1 MTLFFPTRLS
11 SDIIAAR
18 AAGKAR
24 TRPWAEAR
32 SISPGQRNT
41 IRSGWSRNR
50 QEPKTATH
58 RRRDARQR
66 HRLNELP
73 LTARPGI
80 SAARAIDRGPHVV
93 LAGPARAH
101 EVRARVVQ
109 DRKSVVKGKSVSVR
123 VELGGRRILIKK
135 KTRSMC
141 WSPKQ
146 YT

>member
-80 SAARAIDRGPHVV
+80 AAARAIDRGPHAV
-93 LAGPARAH
+93 LAGAARAR
-101 EVRARVVQ
+101 EVR
-109 DRKSVVKGKSVSVR
+109 DRGVPRSEEHTA
-123 VELGGRRILIKK
+123 ELPPP
-135 KTRSMC
+135 TRTSYAVY
-141 WSPKQ
+141 S
-146 YT
+146 

>member
-1 MTLFFPTRLS
+1 MLFFFSSRRRHTRCALVTGVQTCALPIS
-11 SDIIAAR
+11 RSAW
-18 AAGKAR
+18 KAR

-101 EVRARVVQ
+101 EVRARVVHT
-109 DRKSVVKGKSVSVR
+109 SSEEHTSA
-123 VELGGRRILIKK
+123 LPSLRRTSYAVI
-135 KTRSMC
+135 
-141 WSPKQ
+141 W
-146 YT
+146 

>member
-80 SAARAIDRGPHVV
+80 SDARAIDRGPHDD
-93 LAGPARAH
+93 LAVPARALWG
-101 EVRARVVQ
+101 RARV
-109 DRKSVVKGKSVSVR
+109 RH
-123 VELGGRRILIKK
+123 
-135 KTRSMC
+135 TRS
-141 WSPKQ
+141 SLSQLLTTPIVLQSSTLLEPIINKQ
-146 YT
+146 TNRN